1 MLGSPEVILTVAL
14 AGGTGAGKSAL
25 INALAGSRIAA
36 TSEIRPTT
44 TKIIVYHHREVISG
58 GLPSSLV
65 REAVLVAHERPEL
78 RSKVIVDMPDLD
90 SYVIEHRAV
99 AQALLKAAGLVLYIF
114 SPQNYRD
121 ERTWSVI
128 HEEKRYSTCAAVL
141 NKADLVSPEDLEVIT
156 DHLRREFTPSGLPEI
171 KIFRTVAT
179 APSLNEDSAQSQLA
193 AGLNEMTAL
202 YAFLERELHTSD
214 VAQMLRKQREHVVA
228 HLQAELNRVA
238 PEILRVCLEDVAAA
252 FGRQAEPA
260 AIRFTGLLADQL
272 AVVEAELAPL
282 ATLRQHERFRGP
294 FRTWLAVVDFL
305 RFGPTGISAHFF
317 RHLADRPAQTVELSL
332 TRDRPTTLSNL
343 LHSELQTVQDLL
355 YSRGL
360 PISRW
365 QTVTA
370 SVEEGRLLSEMST
383 EIDTRVHSAMMKA
396 SGSRPHSFGW

>member
-1 MLGSPEVILTVAL
+1 MA
-14 AGGTGAGKSAL
+14 
-25 INALAGSRIAA
+25 
-36 TSEIRPTT
+36 
-44 TKIIVYHHREVISG
+44 
-58 GLPSSLV
+58 
-65 REAVLVAHERPEL
+65 
-78 RSKVIVDMPDLD
+78 
-90 SYVIEHRAV
+90 
-99 AQALLKAAGLVLYIF
+99 
-114 SPQNYRD
+114 
-121 ERTWSVI
+121 
-128 HEEKRYSTCAAVL
+128 AAV
-141 NKADLVSPEDLEVIT
+141 
-156 DHLRREFTPSGLPEI
+156 
-171 KIFRTVAT
+171 
-179 APSLNEDSAQSQLA
+179 
-193 AGLNEMTAL
+193 
-202 YAFLERELHTSD
+202 
-214 VAQMLRKQREHVVA
+214 
-228 HLQAELNRVA
+228 
-238 PEILRVCLEDVAAA
+238 
-252 FGRQAEPA
+252 GRQAEPA

>member
-1 MLGSPEVILTVAL
+1 MNDDSMRPDVESVLDRLLMRVNAPRALVFRPDDRIVLERAVERVRAQMFGSPEVILTVAL

-141 NKADLVSPEDLEVIT
+141 NKADSGVT
-156 DHLRREFTPSGLPEI
+156 RR
-171 KIFRTVAT
+171 
-179 APSLNEDSAQSQLA
+179 
-193 AGLNEMTAL
+193 
-202 YAFLERELHTSD
+202 
-214 VAQMLRKQREHVVA
+214 
-228 HLQAELNRVA
+228 
-238 PEILRVCLEDVAAA
+238 
-252 FGRQAEPA
+252 
-260 AIRFTGLLADQL
+260 
-272 AVVEAELAPL
+272 
-282 ATLRQHERFRGP
+282 
-294 FRTWLAVVDFL
+294 
-305 RFGPTGISAHFF
+305 
-317 RHLADRPAQTVELSL
+317 
-332 TRDRPTTLSNL
+332 
-343 LHSELQTVQDLL
+343 
-355 YSRGL
+355 SRG
-360 PISRW
+360 
-365 QTVTA
+365 
-370 SVEEGRLLSEMST
+370 
-383 EIDTRVHSAMMKA
+383 H
-396 SGSRPHSFGW
+396 H